1 MSTIQISKYGKSFR
15 RIGYAGAAAVLSS
28 VVSIPGTAA
37 PQNLADSMRVDQPTE
52 AIATHQSLMVAQSQ
66 DIVDTA
72 VTQGSLSTMIG
83 LLEELGMAED
93 LRGYGRFTVF
103 APTDNAFREIP
114 ANVFQALASDREL
127 MARVL
132 AYHVI
137 ASTEPI
143 ETDDVTSTTS
153 YRSLERSELELS
165 SRGGN
170 VYVNG
175 ARVIEEDIE
184 ASNGV
189 IHIIDRVLIPDDV
202 LAEIR

>member
-1 MSTIQISKYGKSFR
+1 MSTIQISQYGKSVR
-15 RIGYAGAAAVLSS
+15 WIGYATAAAVLSS
-28 VVSIPGTAA
+28 LVSVPGTAA
-37 PQNLADSMRVDQPTE
+37 PQNLADSMIADQPTE
-52 AIATHQSLMVAQSQ
+52 AIAPPQFLMAQSQ

-72 VTQGSLSTMIG
+72 ITHGALSTMIG

-103 APTDNAFREIP
+103 APTDNAFRAIP
-114 ANVFQALASDREL
+114 ANVFQALVSDREL

-137 ASTEPI
+137 SSTEPI
-143 ETDDVTSTTS
+143 EADEVTSAAS
-153 YRSLERSELELS
+153 YRSLERSELELRP
-165 SRGGN
+165 RGGN

-189 IHIIDRVLIPDDV
+189 IHVIDQVLIPDDV

>member
-15 RIGYAGAAAVLSS
+15 RIGYASVAAVLSS
-28 VVSIPGTAA
+28 MVSIPGTAA
-37 PQNLADSMRVDQPTE
+37 PQNLADSMMTDQPTE
-52 AIATHQSLMVAQSQ
+52 AIATHPSLIAQSQ
-66 DIVDTA
+66 DIIDTA
-72 VTQGSLSTMIG
+72 VAQGSLSTMIG

-143 ETDDVTSTTS
+143 EADEVTSAAS
-153 YRSLERSELELS
+153 YRSLERSELELRPS
-165 SRGGN
+165 GGN

-189 IHIIDRVLIPDDV
+189 IHVIDQVLIPDDV
-202 LAEIR
+202 LSEIR

>member
-1 MSTIQISKYGKSFR
+1 MSTIQISQVGKSFR
-15 RIGYAGAAAVLSS
+15 WIGYASAAAVMSGL
-28 VVSIPGTAA
+28 VALPGTAA
-37 PQNLADSMRVDQPTE
+37 PQNLADSMMTDQPTE
-52 AIATHQSLMVAQSQ
+52 AIAPHQSLMVAQSQ

-72 VTQGSLSTMIG
+72 ITHGSLSTMIG

-103 APTDNAFREIP
+103 APTDNAFRAIP
-114 ANVFQALASDREL
+114 ANVFQALVSDREL

-143 ETDDVTSTTS
+143 EADEVTSAAS
-153 YRSLERSELELS
+153 YRSLERSELELRP
-165 SRGGN
+165 RGGN

-175 ARVIEEDIE
+175 VRVIEEDIE

-189 IHIIDRVLIPDDV
+189 IHVIDQVLIPDDV
-202 LAEIR
+202 LSEIR